1 MRRDGACVDKCPM
14 ISSSNSCGRFIMT
27 LRNAVTETGVG
38 NVKLEDG
45 DRTLEFTH
53 LWLSSPKQSGMLVR
67 GLRDS
72 GGIWD
77 TDAGMLMRCSGSWL
91 GIGRTSHA
99 TSVWRILFLTHATG
113 SPLHN
118 RITCPVFR
126 LSNTTRHKNDPER
139 RKTMVI
145 EYNRC

>member
-1 MRRDGACVDKCPM
+1 
-14 ISSSNSCGRFIMT
+14 MT

-45 DRTLEFTH
+45 NRTLEFTH

-77 TDAGMLMRCSGSWL
+77 TDAEDVDEMLRVLARHRPHKSRDSCL
-91 GIGRTSHA
+91 A
-99 TSVWRILFLTHATG
+99 NFVELFASSLTHAAG

-118 RITCPVFR
+118 RISCPVFR

-145 EYNRC
+145 EHIRY